1 MERLR
6 LVSANGSSFAVGSS
20 LARAYILHW
29 RRCRVGPGPVWALG
43 SVGSIGR
50 FPTIAGVWYQ
60 TMLGE
65 AGKPTII
72 MSLKY
77 AHRWRVQRRGV
88 RIIVPDQGLSDI
100 NGVLQQGAGWHGQ
113 SDYQP

>member
-1 MERLR
+1 
-6 LVSANGSSFAVGSS
+6 
-20 LARAYILHW
+20 
-29 RRCRVGPGPVWALG
+29 
-43 SVGSIGR
+43 
-50 FPTIAGVWYQ
+50 
-60 TMLGE
+60 MLGE

-77 AHRWRVQRRGV
+77 AHRWRVQRRRV

-113 SDYQP
+113 SDYQPSQNFLKHKDPNGGTQGPQLQDSDLSAGQSRVQMGPSRRP